1 MVRPLTVYKASAGS
15 GKTFTLATEYIRLL
29 VENPQSYRHI
39 LAVTFTNKATEEM
52 KRRILSQLYGIWQ
65 HLPESDRYLAVVR
78 TKTGLTE
85 ETIRER
91 AGLALH
97 QLIYNYTDFRV
108 MTIDTFFQ
116 GVLRNLARELD
127 LTANLRIGLNDVQ
140 VEEMAV
146 DQMIEHLKTTD
157 VLLQWLMGYIM
168 ENISDDRSWNV
179 IGQIKKFGRTIFKDD
194 YKAVSAEIQQKMTEP
209 GFFDRYTTLMK
220 ETRQTARQQMLAI
233 SDEFFGILEKEGFT
247 IDDFSFGKSGVAG
260 VFQKLREGASF
271 DESLIGKRALDSVG
285 DPVKWVKKTHPQRD
299 RLLILVESQLD
310 PLLHRLIENQPLQWC
325 LYQSADLTLRHLNQL
340 RLLGSIEQKI
350 RQLNEENNR
359 FLLSDTQHLLHTL
372 IDGSDSPFIFEK
384 IGTQLEQVMIDEFQ
398 DTSTVQWENFRI
410 LMAEAMSHQQSGNLI
425 VGDVKQSIYR
435 WRSGDWRLLND
446 IEAQF
451 PHPDQQMEVKNLDT
465 NYRSDRR
472 IVAFNNAFFTHAAE
486 LEYLALGST
495 PEANQLRKAYAD
507 VIQQVPA
514 DRPDEG
520 FVSISLLPDK
530 GQDMDYKERTLCEI
544 ASNVSALLAE
554 GAAPNEI
561 AILVRTNAYIPVI
574 ARYFIEHLPEVTIVS
589 DEAFRLDASSA
600 VCLLIDA
607 LRLLLHPDDL
617 LTKATLAKRYQRQV
631 LGNNLTDTQLLMD
644 EGYFAGAGTF
654 LPKTSWLVP
663 RAECFFEERSCS
675 LPHRHKEFNELF
687 PEEFVA
693 SFNDLRSMPLYE
705 LVERLYRIF
714 ALDRLEF
721 QSAYICT
728 FFDYLTDYLSEAS
741 VVPLRKHSARG
752 GTTSQ
757 DVFERNYTGL
767 EQLKA
772 FLNEWDETLC
782 GKTIQSDEITGIRLI
797 SIHKSKGLEFP
808 HVIIPFCDWSLEHPG
823 ILWAAPSQ
831 TEDMTFLSEN
841 LPLVP
846 VDYSQKQLTGT
857 IFEAAYNHEHLQT
870 VVDNLNL
877 LYVAFTRASK
887 SLHVLGKRN
896 AKNSRS
902 TLIEQVLPLIAESL
916 PNATLEGLD
925 AEDAPFI
932 FRLTGVISYQNVPE
946 PKRVQDLSSKST
958 PHEEVFRDCKIFGT
972 TFDSCLAERDKQIDT
987 RCCLSVASSSSGS
1000 ENITVGLRDRTLL
1013 EERSCTRPHSNPFL
1027 QSPMSLPLKI
1037 ATYENKVEFRQS
1049 NRSKAFMEGEDENSS
1064 TNYLKMGSILHEVFS
1079 NIRTTADI
1087 DRELKRLE
1095 LEGVLYDDQHTS
1107 EKITAMLRKRLEHP
1121 KVAEWFSDKW
1131 TLFNECTILTRVDG
1145 QLVERRPD
1153 RVMTDGHQW
1162 IIVDFKFGSPKPEHE
1177 SQVRE
1182 YMSLIR
1188 EMHSSEDI
1196 IVNGYLWYIYSNK
1209 VLSLSF

>member
-1 MVRPLTVYKASAGS
+1 MVKPLTVYKASAGS

-65 HLPESDRYLAVVR
+65 HLPESDRYLEVVR

-310 PLLHRLIENQPLQWC
+310 PLLHRLIENRPLQWC

-607 LRLLLHPDDL
+607 LRLLLRPDDL

-631 LGNNLTDTQLLMD
+631 LGNDLTDTHLLLGEGHLAFDALLPD
-644 EGYFAGAGTF
+644 EFT
-654 LPKTSWLVP
+654 TS
-663 RAECFFEERSCS
+663 
-675 LPHRHKEFNELF
+675 FNE
-687 PEEFVA
+687 
-693 SFNDLRSMPLYE
+693 LRSMPLYE

-714 ALDRLEF
+714 ALDRLES

-728 FFDYLTDYLSEAS
+728 FFDYLKDYLKEGTFLGQCNSFQKRPGSSCLLVRNVFLKEQHC
-741 VVPLRKHSARG
+741 PLSGIR
-752 GTTSQ
+752 T
-757 DVFERNYTGL
+757 F
-767 EQLKA
+767 LK
-772 FLNEWDETLC
+772 EWEETISS
-782 GKTIQSDEITGIRLI
+782 KTIQSDEITGIRLI

-808 HVIIPFCDWSLEHPG
+808 HVIIPFCDWPLEHPG

-841 LPLVP
+841 LPLIP

-902 TLIEQVLPLIAESL
+902 TLIEQILPLIAESL
-916 PNATLEGLD
+916 PDITLEGLD
-925 AEDAPFI
+925 AEDAPLI
-932 FRLTGVISYQNVPE
+932 FRFTGVISNQDDPE
-946 PKRVQDLSSKST
+946 PKRGQGLSSPNI
-958 PHEEVFRDCKIFGT
+958 PHEEVFRDRTFG
-972 TFDSCLAERDKQIDT
+972 
-987 RCCLSVASSSSGS
+987 
-1000 ENITVGLRDRTLL
+1000 
-1013 EERSCTRPHSNPFL
+1013 EESPCPMPHSNPFL
-1027 QSPMSLPLKI
+1027 QTPMPLNIPI

-1049 NRSKAFMEGEDENSS
+1049 NRSKAFMEGEDETSS

-1209 VLSLSF
+1209 VLTLSS